1 MERKFSQKVK
11 NTKEDEYIFRK
22 VSIGVENEK

>member
-11 NTKEDEYIFRK
+11 NIKEDEHIFRK
-22 VSIGVENEK
+22 VSIGVENEM